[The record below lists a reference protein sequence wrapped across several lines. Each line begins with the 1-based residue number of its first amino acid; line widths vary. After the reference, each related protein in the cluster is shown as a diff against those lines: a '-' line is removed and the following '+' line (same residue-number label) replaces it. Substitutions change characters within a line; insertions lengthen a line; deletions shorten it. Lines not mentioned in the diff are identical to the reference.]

1 MSYIDAMF
9 DRAGDRIHI
18 VERTKEGRQFKTY
31 PAQYIFYY
39 DDPKGRWKTVYGNT
53 VNRFRTQSAKEFHK
67 ELKIQNRKQIYES
80 DINPIFRCLE
90 ENYLGKDAPELNVG
104 FFDIEVD
111 FDPEKGFSKPEDP
124 FNPVTAI
131 TIYLQWLDK
140 LVTLAIPP
148 KTMNMDT
155 AQKFCE
161 NFDDTFLFKDE
172 SKMLETFLDLIEDVD
187 VLSGWNSEGYDIPYM
202 VNRITRVLSRNDT
215 RRFCLWSQ
223 YLEQ

>member
-18 VERTKEGRQFKTY
+18 VERDKQNQRQFKTY
-31 PAQYIFYY
+31 PAQYVFYY
-39 DDPKGRWKTVYGNT
+39 DDPKGKHTTVYGRPCS
-53 VNRFRTQSAKEFHK
+53 RFKTQSAKEFHK
-67 ELKIQNRKQIYES
+67 ELKIQNNKNIYES

-90 ENYLGKDAPELNVG
+90 QNYLGKDAPELHVG

-131 TIYLQWLDK
+131 TIYLQWLDQ
-140 LVTLAIPP
+140 LITLAVPP

-155 AQKFCE
+155 AKKFCE
-161 NFDDTFLFKDE
+161 PFDNTYLFNNESDMLQTF
-172 SKMLETFLDLIEDVD
+172 KM
-187 VLSGWNSEGYDIPYM
+187 
-202 VNRITRVLSRNDT
+202 
-215 RRFCLWSQ
+215 
-223 YLEQ
+223 